1 MVERGRVGNV
11 GKQATR
17 HGNAQRK
24 AKAKVKVKGHA
35 GNVEDLA
42 TNRGNVRQGEKERG
56 KERKASGVYRKM
68 TPRMMWNN

>member
-24 AKAKVKVKGHA
+24 SKAKVKVKGHA
-35 GNVEDLA
+35 GNVGDLA
-42 TNRGNVRQGEKERG
+42 TNHGNVRQRGKERG
-56 KERKASGVYRKM
+56 KERKASEAYRKM
-68 TPRMMWNN
+68 ITMM